1 MAGGAVEDPQIDET
15 YEFSAPRFFDFIN
28 DETEEDMRKAELWFE
43 TSLSYAPSPFMPKI
57 REGRSIQID
66 SLCDFG
72 NVDDEQKV
80 GFQKNKRADI
90 SKEDSHQA
98 EPRTEVDKIARSSKY
113 NLESETN
120 VGNTQNQE
128 VEKKINSSELDSEVN
143 LCQNNILTQQGI
155 RSATSDSSSKEE
167 VPSSEGSDVP
177 LDASP
182 VAEAPEVCNSK
193 AHSSEKV
200 AESSIVKNND
210 SVESCTPR
218 IQKMPVKEV
227 APGSS
232 KNLTARKIAFFI
244 QQTCASNP
252 KTKPL
257 THSSKINKVKNSTKF
272 SSGLVAN
279 NFLAN
284 EVSEENQAVKR
295 QKLDYGKARQIH
307 NVRNRV
313 LHHKSRLNLARST
326 DIHSSEKGMAPFIS
340 TAQMVNQFQSRTRDL
355 GLFQT
360 RSFSQEDTSSVIQR
374 RPKLTLTRPKDPKL
388 ETAHRVRAVRIK
400 SSAELEAE
408 MLAKIPKF
416 KARPLNKKILEA
428 PVLPA
433 VPKRIPETPVFQEYN
448 FKTMERANHH
458 AETSSVVSSL
468 DTSVQSQIRPL
479 KITEPRP
486 PHLETS
492 LRARPSKIRS
502 SQEIELE
509 ELQKIPKF
517 KARPLNK
524 KILESKG
531 EIGVSCKPKPGRTIH
546 QEFHFATTDRLGPP
560 TVADLFDNLSLHP
573 ESYHGK
579 KEVPKIT
586 KPNPFH
592 LRTEERGLEKEKHF
606 AGQLFQKDL
615 EEEKNRIP
623 RASTYPYTTDFPVMP
638 PKPEPK
644 QCTKPEIFQLQSLVR
659 HEEQMKKALEEK
671 EKKEKEEAQGR
682 NFKAQAVM
690 KEDPLPVPQRER
702 KVLTEVQQFVMHADH
717 RALQRKAFDKKIKD
731 KELTYKRLREEQE
744 SVKMIEEEKATKQMR
759 RTMMPHAKPLPKFSN
774 PFIPQKS
781 MKENTKPKSPGL
793 HVKHR
798 VESRRALQQMR

>member
-295 QKLDYGKARQIH
+295 QKLDYGKARQLKLI
-307 NVRNRV
+307 
-313 LHHKSRLNLARST
+313 
-326 DIHSSEKGMAPFIS
+326 PF
-340 TAQMVNQFQSRTRDL
+340 T
-355 GLFQT
+355 
-360 RSFSQEDTSSVIQR
+360 FSWHIQEDTSSVIQR